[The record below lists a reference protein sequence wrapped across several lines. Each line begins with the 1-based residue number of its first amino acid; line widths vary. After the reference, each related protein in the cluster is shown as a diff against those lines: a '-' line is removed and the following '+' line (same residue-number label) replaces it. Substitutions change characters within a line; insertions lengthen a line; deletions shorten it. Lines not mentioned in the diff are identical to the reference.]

1 MAKWKED
8 DVTRNDLV
16 RLLGDMQKFA
26 KIHKSAL
33 LEQKKVWQAHL
44 DKVKEQEDKDA
55 TNIS

>member
-1 MAKWKED
+1 MSKWKED

-33 LEQKKVWQAHL
+33 LEQKKAWQTQL
-44 DKVKEQEDKDA
+44 DRVKEQEDKDA